1 MDGVM
6 ILITICILSILC
18 LSCLSSIWSYEI
30 WILNND
36 RMCVNDPSTGYESP
50 SMASLMLCP
59 LNQSL
64 TDYLLDY
71 DTKPYY
77 DPEFQTNISN
87 SYNKGTLQIKDLF
100 NTRFVGGTPPPT
112 DGKIIYCN
120 KEYTLCEDKITVTPY
135 IIYIGKNTHIKNV
148 NGINTSEIKYY
159 FYINTDLFVNISSK
173 TYTTLDSFLK
183 DIDIYQKRHVEYEID
198 FLELS
203 VEKEVDGI
211 TKLSTD
217 ILTDRKNKRMLA
229 ALQIFVFPSSNELI
243 TTLIRSVISK
253 LSDNVKKEYLELLK
267 KKKESTNMTTFEY
280 FCYYAILNILNNET
294 NIILS

>member
-1 MDGVM
+1 M
-6 ILITICILSILC
+6 ILITICILSIVCLC
-18 LSCLSSIWSYEI
+18 CLSSIWSYEI
-30 WILNND
+30 WVLNSD

-50 SMASLMLCP
+50 SMASLILCP

-64 TDYLLDY
+64 TNYILDY

-77 DPEFQTNISN
+77 DPEFQKNFSSN
-87 SYNKGTLQIKDLF
+87 YKQVSDLF
-100 NTRFVGGTPPPT
+100 NTRFVGGTPPPI
-112 DGKIIYCN
+112 DGKIVYCN
-120 KEYTLCEDKITVTPY
+120 KEYTLCENKIALTPY
-135 IIYIGKNTHIKNV
+135 VIYIGKNTHIKNV

-173 TYTTLDSFLK
+173 TYTTLESFLS
-183 DIDIYQKRHVEYEID
+183 DIDKYQKRYVEYEID

-243 TTLIRSVISK
+243 TTLIKSVIYR
-253 LSDNVKKEYLELLK
+253 LSENVKKEYLELLK